1 MSFIKDLKS
10 YQIVTLVT
18 FTWLLWSCGGSNG
31 GAPAGTAAAQA
42 GPAYAYLATWN
53 TLTTYSIDPS
63 TGGLTAS
70 EGSPLT
76 FQEFWLFGGIAQI
89 ATDPSGQ
96 FLYLLDPSGVH
107 AYTINQNTGA
117 LTEITGSPF
126 SCCAGPF
133 SLAFDASGTHLY
145 VAGGT
150 GPIAVPASISAYLI
164 DSTGGLKQLAKYIV
178 SGAGTIAVAGNYLY
192 AVDFDTSSIT
202 VLSIGASG
210 ELTSQNLPG
219 SPFATD
225 TGPESIVA
233 DPSGS
238 VLYTAND
245 GAPTATEP
253 TPGSISAYTIDSSTG
268 ALTPVAGSPLP
279 IPVAGAISIDST
291 GKFLFV
297 PEAKGVAVYAI
308 DTSTGVLSAITGA
321 PFAAG
326 TNPGWVSI
334 DPVSETVYVLNTG
347 SANVSEFTLG
357 STGALTPLV
366 GSPVSVG
373 TNPCCMAVVHY

>member
-1 MSFIKDLKS
+1 MSFIKGLKW
-10 YQIVTLVT
+10 YQMATLMT
-18 FTWLLWSCGGSNG
+18 FTWLLWSCGGSDG
-31 GAPAGTAAAQA
+31 GAPAGTTGAQA

-63 TGGLTAS
+63 TGGLMAP
-70 EGSPLT
+70 EGPPLT
-76 FQEFWLFGGIAQI
+76 FQDLPSISSIAQI

-96 FLYLLDPSGVH
+96 FLYLLDVSSVH
-107 AYTINQNTGA
+107 AYTINPNSGA
-117 LTEITGSPF
+117 LTEIAGSPF
-126 SCCAGPF
+126 SCYEPI

-145 VAGGT
+145 VSGSGA
-150 GPIAVPASISAYLI
+150 GPIAVPASISAYAI
-164 DSTGGLKQLAKYIV
+164 DSTGGLKGLAKYAV

-192 AVDFDTSSIT
+192 AADFYANSVT
-202 VLSIGASG
+202 VFSVGASG
-210 ELTSQNLPG
+210 ELTPRNLPG

-238 VLYTAND
+238 VLYTANL
-245 GAPTATEP
+245 GMATASEP
-253 TPGSISAYTIDSSTG
+253 APGSISAYTIDSSTG
-268 ALTPVAGSPLP
+268 ALTSVAGSPLQ
-279 IPVAGAISIDST
+279 IPVSGAISIDST

-297 PEAKGVAVYAI
+297 PEANGVAVYAI
-308 DTSTGVLSAITGA
+308 NTSTGALSAIAGA
-321 PFAAG
+321 PFATG

-334 DPVSETVYVLNTG
+334 DPVSKTVYVLNRG

-357 STGALTPLV
+357 STGALTPLA
-366 GSPVSVG
+366 GSPVAVG